1 MENLRTMHVRRKVR
15 TVIRYLY
22 FIPEDVNENENYK
35 KHHVSQM
42 NQYSQTDLL
51 LTMLLLLPKE

>member
-1 MENLRTMHVRRKVR
+1 MHVRRKVR